1 MWIFDF
7 FLFLKKYNLLSIVM
21 LTQSFWVCSD
31 SKNLPLIRSYD
42 SLQALSREID
52 KHERGHDL
60 VIAVSPY
67 LFLNY
72 YISV

>member
-1 MWIFDF
+1 
-7 FLFLKKYNLLSIVM
+7 M